1 MASVRVSVRVSFR
14 VSDSVRVRVSVRARA
29 QVSVRVS
36 ARARVGVSVSV
47 SVGCFGYCVLGV
59 RCDVRCSMRDVLG
72 VMFYVLRIRPYAL
85 CVMRSELA
93 VRC

>member
-1 MASVRVSVRVSFR
+1 MLGVQYSVLCAMCSVL
-14 VSDSVRVRVSVRARA
+14 
-29 QVSVRVS
+29 
-36 ARARVGVSVSV
+36 G
-47 SVGCFGYCVLGV
+47 VGCFGYCVLGV